1 MHIRNLSIRSRLMM
15 GFSIMIICV
24 GLVGLIGRNGIRK
37 TQNIVELANHL
48 KQTQNHLI
56 NARLTVLYF
65 MKFADETKTDT
76 TIDNLTEA
84 LKEIQVADSLNLVKG
99 LHTDSLSL
107 AINSY
112 MNAFKG
118 YLAVERNKQETRSNW
133 SKTGAKVGALITYDQ
148 HLNKHNKLSKDVLY
162 AHSQVRI
169 AAWEF
174 VANPVDAHGDINAS
188 LVKKVKGRLN
198 KFYSV
203 LDEARSNYSGKTL
216 ASINKIHDSYREYEK
231 AYGAFVDDNIEQGKQ
246 IKVMQTAGE
255 QVASLSNTIVSQI
268 NQKEI
273 AVIRSASIWSSS
285 ILFIA
290 IIIGIVISR
299 ITSRS
304 ITQPVK
310 KGLHL
315 AESLAKGELY
325 HSFETTG
332 DDEISRLMDALKQ
345 MNIKLREVVGEIMNG
360 SEQLNVASDQLNQS
374 SQELT
379 QGASEQAASLEEV
392 STSMEEMVTNIEQS
406 NANASTSEAHSNQA
420 LEGIR
425 QTASESEKASKA
437 NKLITDKIT
446 VIEEIAMQTN
456 ILALN
461 ASVEAAR
468 AGEQG
473 RGFAVVAGEVRKLA
487 ERSQDAAAEIVRFA
501 SESNSLSA
509 NSNEQLN
516 KMLPTIDSSYVL
528 IKEISSATREQRDAV
543 QQINAAIQQLNQTTQ
558 HNASS
563 SEEIAANAEE
573 LNSQAT
579 QLRSLI
585 SYFKLKN

>member
-1 MHIRNLSIRSRLMM
+1 MM

-65 MKFADETKTDT
+65 MKFADETKTDA

-84 LKEIQVADSLNLVKG
+84 LKEIQVADSINLVKG

-112 MNAFKG
+112 MNAFNG

-255 QVASLSNTIVSQI
+255 QVASLSNSIVSQI

-325 HSFETTG
+325 HSFETSG

-573 LNSQAT
+573 LNSQAA

>member
-1 MHIRNLSIRSRLMM
+1 MM

-231 AYGAFVDDNIEQGKQ
+231 AYGAFVDDNIKQGKQ

>member
-1 MHIRNLSIRSRLMM
+1 MM

-65 MKFADETKTDT
+65 MKFADETKTDA

-112 MNAFKG
+112 MNAFNG

-573 LNSQAT
+573 LNSQAA

>member
-1 MHIRNLSIRSRLMM
+1 MM

-24 GLVGLIGRNGIRK
+24 GLVGLIGRNGILK

-65 MKFADETKTDT
+65 MKFADETKTDA

-84 LKEIQVADSLNLVKG
+84 LKEIQIADSLNLVKG

-112 MNAFKG
+112 MNAFNG

-255 QVASLSNTIVSQI
+255 QVASLSNSIVSQI

-325 HSFETTG
+325 HSFETSG

-420 LEGIR
+420 LEGIK

-573 LNSQAT
+573 LNSQAA